1 MRTCTPQKV
10 GWGVVFGKTPAF
22 RQHQDSITIN
32 NGVNAVGDSQNSAVM
47 KNAAHGS
54 LNQLVCVSIHSGC
67 CLVHHNDTRPS
78 TKSTGDFNNVCG
90 PYYGHFQLHKQFCDR
105 IELSHPV
112 SSCESRRLFFS
123 NIKTRVQMQ
132 KLQEV
137 NVKILFFSE

>member
-32 NGVNAVGDSQNSAVM
+32 NGVNAVGNSQNSAVI

-54 LNQLVCVSIHSGC
+54 LNQLVCVSIHSGR

-78 TKSTGDFNNVCG
+78 TKSTGDFNKVCG
-90 PYYGHFQLHKQFCDR
+90 PIVGTSNSTNYFAIGSNCLIRLAVANHADCPFQISKPEFRCKVTGGPHED
-105 IELSHPV
+105 S
-112 SSCESRRLFFS
+112 LFF
-123 NIKTRVQMQ
+123 
-132 KLQEV
+132 
-137 NVKILFFSE
+137 